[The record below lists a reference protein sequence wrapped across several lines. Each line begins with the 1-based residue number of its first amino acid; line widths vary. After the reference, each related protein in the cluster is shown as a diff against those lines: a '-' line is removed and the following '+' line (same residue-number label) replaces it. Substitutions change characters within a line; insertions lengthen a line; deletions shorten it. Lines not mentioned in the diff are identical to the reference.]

1 MSDEKVTYISS
12 SKDRGLIISFP
23 TGKKDEKTKIFK
35 FIKEGERGLLTID
48 KADQDLVESHGDFG
62 KSFARIEGSK
72 IPKFERT
79 NVVHGVITA
88 KEPVSEDEKE
98 DVLKE
103 AAGDFVKNL
112 SKKYE
117 RLGELKAQVLKDG
130 ELKVNAKKEL
140 VDEFNKLKDELGV

>member
-1 MSDEKVTYISS
+1 MSDKKVTYISS
-12 SKDRGLIISFP
+12 SKDRGLILSFP
-23 TGKKDEKTKIFK
+23 SEKKDVKTKLFK

-48 KADQDLVESHGDFG
+48 EKDQKLVESHGDFG

-72 IPKFERT
+72 IPKFEKS

-88 KEPVSEDEKE
+88 KDPVSEEEKE
-98 DVLKE
+98 VVIKE

-117 RLGELKAQVLKDG
+117 RLGELKAIVLKDG
-130 ELKVNAKKEL
+130 EVKGNAKKEL
-140 VDEFNKLKDELGV
+140 VEEFEKLKNELGV

>member
-1 MSDEKVTYISS
+1 M
-12 SKDRGLIISFP
+12 
-23 TGKKDEKTKIFK
+23 
-35 FIKEGERGLLTID
+35 
-48 KADQDLVESHGDFG
+48 
-62 KSFARIEGSK
+62 
-72 IPKFERT
+72 
-79 NVVHGVITA
+79 VHGVITA